1 MLKLSVPDMSCGGC
15 KASIEKVLGPLAAP
29 SGLTID
35 LPARQ
40 VAFHGPADADQIIAA
55 LALIGFPAR
64 AI

>member
-1 MLKLSVPDMSCGGC
+1 
-15 KASIEKVLGPLAAP
+15 LGPLAAP

-35 LPARQ
+35 LSARQ

-55 LALIGFPAR
+55 LARIGFPAR